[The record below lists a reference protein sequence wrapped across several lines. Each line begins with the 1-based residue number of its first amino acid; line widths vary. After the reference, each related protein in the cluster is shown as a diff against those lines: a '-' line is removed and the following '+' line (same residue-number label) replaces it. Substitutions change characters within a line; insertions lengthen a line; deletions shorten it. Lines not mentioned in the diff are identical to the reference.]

1 MKKIKSIK
9 VIDNQHI
16 MFEFVHNE
24 TKILVV
30 STIWNYPVF
39 MFLKQESNISKL
51 QNNGTNIAWN
61 DFEADLSA
69 DTIWNLA
76 K

>member
-1 MKKIKSIK
+1 MKKIIAIE

-16 MFEFVHNE
+16 MFEFMHNE
-24 TKILVV
+24 KKVLDV

-39 MFLKQESNISKL
+39 LFLKHENNLFKVK
-51 QNNGTNIAWN
+51 NNGTNIAWN
-61 DFEADLSA
+61 EFEADLSA
-69 DTIWNLA
+69 ETIWHLS